1 MYFLH
6 AQYYEMSFISL
17 LPLQFSLNNDHIA
30 MAVNVIQ
37 LEKLMLIKN
46 NGTLL

>member
-6 AQYYEMSFISL
+6 AQYYEISSISL
-17 LPLQFSLNNDHIA
+17 LPPQLNLNNDHTA
-30 MAVNVIQ
+30 TAANVIQ

-46 NGTLL
+46 NGKLP